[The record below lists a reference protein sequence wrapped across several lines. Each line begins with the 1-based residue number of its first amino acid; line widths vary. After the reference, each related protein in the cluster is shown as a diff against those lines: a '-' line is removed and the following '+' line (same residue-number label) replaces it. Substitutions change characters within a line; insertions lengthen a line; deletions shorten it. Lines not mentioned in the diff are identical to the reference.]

1 MTPAPRRLSVAADPD
16 TTAFVRPYAL
26 TRGRTRPQYRLRL
39 ESVLHPGTGRPGPG
53 LPEECGRIT
62 ALCRARPRSVAELA
76 GTLGCGLTPAKI
88 LISDLLAAHVL
99 VPGTADAASDPD
111 QDLLLRLRAA
121 LTMKWLDE

>member
-1 MTPAPRRLSVAADPD
+1 MAADPD

-26 TRGRTRPQYRLRL
+26 TRGRTRPRYRLRL
-39 ESVLHPGTGRPGPG
+39 ESVMHPGTGRPGPG

-99 VPGTADAASDPD
+99 IPATTSDLD

>member
-1 MTPAPRRLSVAADPD
+1 MTPPPRRPSVAADPD
-16 TTAFVRPYAL
+16 TAAFVRPYAL
-26 TRGRTRPQYRLRL
+26 TRGRTRPQYRLHL
-39 ESVLHPGTGRPGPG
+39 ESVMHPGTGRPGPR

-99 VPGTADAASDPD
+99 IPATASASDPD

>member
-1 MTPAPRRLSVAADPD
+1 MTAAPRRLSVAADPE

-26 TRGRTRPQYRLRL
+26 TRGRTRPRYRLRL
-39 ESVLHPGTGRPGPG
+39 ESVMHPGTGRLGPG
-53 LPEECGRIT
+53 LPEECGQIT
-62 ALCRARPRSVAELA
+62 ALCRTRPRSVAELA

-99 VPGTADAASDPD
+99 IPATADASDGE
-111 QDLLLRLRAA
+111 QALLLRLRAA

>member
-1 MTPAPRRLSVAADPD
+1 MAADPD

-39 ESVLHPGTGRPGPG
+39 ESVMHPGTGHPGPG
-53 LPEECGRIT
+53 LPEECRRIT

-99 VPGTADAASDPD
+99 IPATASAASDPD
-111 QDLLLRLRAA
+111 SALLLRLRAA
-121 LTMKWLDE
+121 LTMKWLDD

>member
-1 MTPAPRRLSVAADPD
+1 MTPTPRRTSVAADPD

-39 ESVLHPGTGRPGPG
+39 ESVMHPGTGRPGPG
-53 LPEECGRIT
+53 LPEECGQIT

-76 GTLGCGLTPAKI
+76 SILGCGLTPAKI

-99 VPGTADAASDPD
+99 IPAAASASDPD
-111 QDLLLRLRAA
+111 QELLLRLRAA

>member
-1 MTPAPRRLSVAADPD
+1 MTPAARRLSVAADPE
-16 TTAFVRPYAL
+16 TVAFVRPYAL

-39 ESVLHPGTGRPGPG
+39 ESVMHPGTGRPGPG

-99 VPGTADAASDPD
+99 IPATESAPDPD
-111 QDLLLRLRAA
+111 QALLLRLRAA

>member
-1 MTPAPRRLSVAADPD
+1 MTTPSRRFAVAGDPE

-26 TRGRTRPQYRLRL
+26 TRGRTRPRYRLRL
-39 ESVLHPGTGRPGPG
+39 ESVLHPGTGRLGPG

-88 LISDLLAAHVL
+88 LISDLVAADVL
-99 VPGTADAASDPD
+99 IPSAAAPDPD
-111 QDLLLRLRAA
+111 RALLLRVRAA
-121 LTMKWLDE
+121 LKAKWPDE

>member
-1 MTPAPRRLSVAADPD
+1 MATDPD

-39 ESVLHPGTGRPGPG
+39 ESVMHPGTGRPGPG
-53 LPEECGRIT
+53 LPEECRRIT

-99 VPGTADAASDPD
+99 IPATASDPD